1 MRGLTPEAIIE
12 RAEQSERTARWIAF
26 AIVLGIIVG
35 IVILTLVLR
44 SAA

>member
-26 AIVLGIIVG
+26 AIVLGAILG
-35 IVILTLVLR
+35 IVALAMVTR
-44 SAA
+44 